1 MAFFSSI
8 SVLLIL
14 VAKINASKVL
24 IVTGN
29 PREECTKSEVINLDN
44 EFEICQDFPDFPT
57 NIERATGGLFFDSP
71 LICGGA
77 FYNHQSANECFIY
90 DQESNWPSEEI
101 PITLSRRAPD
111 KEAWPSYWHSFGNLS
126 KNRTFAGK

>member
-1 MAFFSSI
+1 MAFFSRISI
-8 SVLLIL
+8 LLIL

-71 LICGGA
+71 LICGGVTH
-77 FYNHQSANECFIY
+77 YIHQSANECFIY
-90 DQESNWPSEEI
+90 DQESNW
-101 PITLSRRAPD
+101 
-111 KEAWPSYWHSFGNLS
+111 HSFGNLS
-126 KNRTFAGK
+126 KNRIFAGK

>member
-1 MAFFSSI
+1 MVEKIERAYSKLAKMAFFSSMSI
-8 SVLLIL
+8 LLIL

-29 PREECTKSEVINLDN
+29 PREESRKSEVINLDN
-44 EFEICQDFPDFPT
+44 EFETCQDFSHFPT

-77 FYNHQSANECFIY
+77 SYNHQSANECFIY
-90 DQESNWPSEEI
+90 DQGLKW
-101 PITLSRRAPD
+101 L
-111 KEAWPSYWHSFGNLS
+111 SFGNLS
-126 KNRTFAGK
+126 KNRTFAGKL

>member
-8 SVLLIL
+8 SILLIL

-90 DQESNWPSEEI
+90 DQESNW
-101 PITLSRRAPD
+101 
-111 KEAWPSYWHSFGNLS
+111 KSFGNLS
-126 KNRTFAGK
+126 KNRTFAGKL